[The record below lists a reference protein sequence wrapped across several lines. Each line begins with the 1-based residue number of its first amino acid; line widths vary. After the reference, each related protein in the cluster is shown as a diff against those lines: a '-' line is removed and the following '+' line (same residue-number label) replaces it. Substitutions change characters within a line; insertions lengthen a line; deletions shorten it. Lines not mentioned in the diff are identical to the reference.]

1 MYIRGSKWNM
11 SKKRSRRANP
21 FTVIFLVLAI
31 GALLLFNQ
39 FVAPSIQPLFVPTPT
54 ATQPPETYISNAEQL
69 ANAGKLKQAID
80 AYKQA
85 MLVDP
90 KNPSIYINMAKLEIY
105 ITDYQNALNDA
116 SNALLINPK
125 NSAALAVQGWAYSFL
140 GDYIK
145 AEGALTEAIK
155 QDPNNAAAYAYITE
169 VYLDMVNAGVG
180 QLGTMDQAIA
190 ASKSALA
197 LAPNSL
203 ETHRAR
209 GLVLENTSN
218 YAEAVAEFEAAIAIN
233 DNIAD
238 LHLALGRNYRA
249 TGQYDAAINEF
260 SRALAL
266 NPNDS
271 TPYTLISR
279 TYFTNGD
286 HTKALQYADDALK
299 ISPTDP
305 YMYGNEG
312 LIYWQIEQYQNAVD
326 MLRMAIKGGVN
337 SAGQEVKGLPLD
349 YGRVGEYYYTYGLA
363 LAKLG
368 QCGEA
373 LPVAQSITSNLMSDQ
388 IAQYNAQEINNI
400 CEQLAKTGGVV
411 TPTPQT
417 TLVIQPTEAT
427 SISPTP
433 TP

>member
-1 MYIRGSKWNM
+1 MQIRGSKWSM
-11 SKKRSRRANP
+11 SKRKSRRTNP
-21 FTVIFLVLAI
+21 FTVIFLLLAI
-31 GALLLFNQ
+31 GALVLFDRA
-39 FVAPSIQPLFVPTPT
+39 VAPSISPLFVPTPT
-54 ATQPPETYISNAEQL
+54 ATQPPETYISSAEQL
-69 ANAGKLKQAID
+69 ASTGKLKQAID

-85 MLVDP
+85 MIVDP
-90 KNPSIYINMAKLEIY
+90 KNPSIYIALARLEIY
-105 ITDYQNALNDA
+105 TTDYENALKDA

-145 AEGALTEAIK
+145 AEEALQNAIK
-155 QDPNNAAAYAYITE
+155 EDPNNAAAYAYLSE
-169 VYLDMVNAGVG
+169 VYLDMVNEGTG
-180 QLGTMDQAIA
+180 QLSTMDQAIA

-218 YAEAVAEFEAAIAIN
+218 YEEAVAEFEAAIALN
-233 DNIAD
+233 ENIAD

-249 TGQYDAAINEF
+249 TGQYDQAINEF

-271 TPYTLISR
+271 TAYTLISR

-286 HTKALQYADDALK
+286 HTKALQYAQDALK
-299 ISPTDP
+299 IAPTDP
-305 YMYGNEG
+305 YLYGNMG
-312 LIYWQIEQYQNAVD
+312 LIYWKITQYQNAVD
-326 MLRMAIKGGVN
+326 VLRLAVNGGVN
-337 SAGQEVKGLPLD
+337 SSGQEVKGLPMD

-373 LPVAQSITSNLMSDQ
+373 LPLAQFVAGNLITDE
-388 IAQYNAQEINNI
+388 IAQYNAQEIINI
-400 CEQLAKTGGVV
+400 CELLAKSGGVV
-411 TPTPQT
+411 TPTPQLTQQSIPT
-417 TLVIQPTEAT
+417 TLPTAT
-427 SISPTP
+427 PP
-433 TP
+433 PG